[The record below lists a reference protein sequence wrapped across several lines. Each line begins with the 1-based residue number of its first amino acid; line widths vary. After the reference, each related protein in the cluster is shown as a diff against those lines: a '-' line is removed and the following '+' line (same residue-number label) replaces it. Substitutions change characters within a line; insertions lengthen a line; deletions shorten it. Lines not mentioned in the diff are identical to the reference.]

1 MRSDPVEQSVS
12 HTTASKLS
20 GSAAATA
27 AGASAQLYTGYDAD
41 FIGGRFSKFLIK
53 R

>member
-1 MRSDPVEQSVS
+1 MRSGPVEQSVS

-27 AGASAQLYTGYDAD
+27 AAAGT
-41 FIGGRFSKFLIK
+41 
-53 R
+53 